1 MCARAALWRPS
12 VGSIPKCGTLTP
24 CLAPRRWHSGRVQR
38 RVHRN
43 RLQRRV
49 ARSIAPSQLSELE
62 HHLPPAV
69 LQHLAA
75 RVRLEHGHESLHR
88 LAEVSRPRLQLAR
101 ERAAARQ
108 VEERGARLQ

>member
-1 MCARAALWRPS
+1 MQPWCAS
-12 VGSIPKCGTLTP
+12 VGRVPGCGSLIP

-49 ARSIAPSQLSELE
+49 ARAVAPSELRE
-62 HHLPPAV
+62 LDHHLPPAV

-75 RVRLEHGHESLHR
+75 RVRPEHGHEPLHR